1 MYRRTKRRLA
11 IGGTTLASVLLLA
24 ACGEDAA
31 DPDAAEFTGET
42 VRVLGGFTA
51 PANDAFLEAVEDFEE
66 ETGATVDY
74 QGSADFEQLIRS
86 RVDGGNPPD
95 IGMIPQPGLLGQFV
109 SQGQARPLDDIV
121 DTEQLQE
128 TLIPGLFEIG
138 TYDGQYYGL
147 PRVIALKSSVWYP
160 PQAFEE
166 AGYEIPETFEELE
179 ELTERI
185 AAEGDAAPWCLGIE
199 SAGSTGWVI
208 TDWIEDI
215 LLRTSGPEVYEDW
228 VDGDVDFSSPEVMEA
243 ASRFED
249 LLLTEGHTFGGRGT
263 ILSNPYGDAPLPMFA
278 EEPDCL
284 MHRQA
289 SFISGFF
296 PSDAVEGEDIDVFY
310 LPPMQ
315 EDGFDGNPVNGSGDL
330 AALFTDN
337 PAAEELMRYMSDP
350 EWLGP
355 QIDTGFDFSPH
366 QTFPIEE
373 YPSAAQRA
381 QAEYLRDTDAFAF
394 DASDRM
400 PAEVGAGTF
409 WSAMVSW
416 INEEL
421 TLEEAMEAID
431 ESWPEN

>member
-1 MYRRTKRRLA
+1 M
-11 IGGTTLASVLLLA
+11 SVLLLA
-24 ACGEDAA
+24 ACGEDTA
-31 DPDAAEFTGET
+31 DPEAGEFAGET
-42 VRVLGGFTA
+42 VRVLGGFTD
-51 PANDAFLEAVEDFEE
+51 PANDAFLEAVEGFEE
-66 ETGATVDY
+66 ETGATVEY

-86 RVDGGNPPD
+86 RVEGGNPPD
-95 IGMIPQPGLLGQFV
+95 VGMIPQPGLLQQFV
-109 SQGQARPLDDIV
+109 SQEQVRPLDDIV
-121 DTEQLQE
+121 DTGQLEE

-166 AGYEIPETFEELE
+166 AGYEIPATFEELE

-199 SAGSTGWVI
+199 SGGSSGWVI

-228 VDGDVDFSSPEVMEA
+228 VEGDVGFSSSEVMEA
-243 ASRFED
+243 ARRFED
-249 LLLTEGHTFGGRGT
+249 LLLSEGHTFGGRGA
-263 ILSNPYGDAPLPMFA
+263 ILSTPYGDAPTPMFA

-284 MHRQA
+284 LHRQA

-296 PSDAVEGEDIDVFY
+296 PDGIVEGEDIDVFY

-315 EDGFDGNPVNGSGDL
+315 DDGFDGSPVNGSGDL

-337 PAAEELMRYMSDP
+337 PAAEEFMRYMSDP

-381 QAEYLRDTDAFAF
+381 QAEYLRDADMFAF

-400 PAEVGAGTF
+400 PADVGAGTF
-409 WSAMVSW
+409 WSQMVSW
-416 INEEL
+416 INEEQ
-421 TLEEAMEAID
+421 TLEEAMEEID
-431 ESWPEN
+431 ESWPES

>member
-1 MYRRTKRRLA
+1 MDWHTRRRIA
-11 IGGTTLASVLLLA
+11 IGGATLVGALLLA

-31 DPDAAEFTGET
+31 DPDAGEFAGER
-42 VRVLGGFTA
+42 VQVLGGFTS
-51 PANDAFLEAVEDFEE
+51 PADDAFREAVEGFEE
-66 ETGATVDY
+66 ATGATVEY

-109 SQGQARPLDDIV
+109 AQEQVRPLDDIV
-121 DTEQLQE
+121 DTAQLEE

-166 AGYEIPETFEELE
+166 RGYELPETWAELE
-179 ELTERI
+179 ELTETI
-185 AAEGDAAPWCLGIE
+185 AAEGDVAPWCLGIE
-199 SAGSTGWVI
+199 SAGATGWVI

-215 LLRTSGPEVYEDW
+215 LLRSAGPDVYEDW
-228 VDGDVDFSSPEVMEA
+228 VTGDIAFSSPEVLEA
-243 ASRFED
+243 ARTFED
-249 LLLTEGHTFGGRGT
+249 LLLTDGHTFGGRGA
-263 ILSNPYGDAPLPMFA
+263 ILGTPYGDAAMPMFD

-284 MHRQA
+284 LHRQA

-296 PSDAVEGEDIDVFY
+296 PDGAVEGEDVDVFY
-310 LPPMQ
+310 LPPMD
-315 EDGFDGNPVNGSGDL
+315 DGFDGNPVNGSGDM

-373 YPSAAQRA
+373 YPSEAQRA
-381 QAEYLRDTDAFAF
+381 QAEYLRDADAFAF

-409 WSAMVSW
+409 WTRMVSW
-416 INEEL
+416 INQEL
-421 TLEEAMEAID
+421 TLEEAMEEID
-431 ESWPEN
+431 ASWPES